1 MPEQANK
8 LNSRDLDALIRVV
21 RPAVEERPELMVEL
35 GVSEGFLEGEAT
47 VALRKLERMADEA
60 AAAAEAVAA

>member
-8 LNSRDLDALIRVV
+8 LNPRDLNALIRIV
-21 RPAVEERPELMVEL
+21 RPAVEEWPELTVEL
-35 GVSEGFLEGEAT
+35 GVTEGFLEGEAT

-60 AAAAEAVAA
+60 ATAAEAVGA